1 MNKPE
6 QISANIPASPIDPTR
21 DDAPLRI
28 LLPSYRADPHTGGQ
42 GIYMGLISK
51 ALVDLGHHVD
61 VISGPPYPELDLR
74 IGLIKLPSLDMYARE
89 NPISCVT
96 MDILRDPTDRFEW
109 WSHNWGGFPNPIHSG
124 SAWPPI
130 CAIKLAITT
139 LCTTI
144 RHCVTACWMCDMGL
158 PVVGTIHHP
167 ITMDRRIDIAHA
179 KWPHMKFLKW
189 RWYSFLNMQMKA
201 ARALDPLIVV
211 SDSTKRD
218 VHCDFDVPMES
229 MVRIHHGIDHELFTP
244 QPHITR
250 KTNRL
255 MVTASAD
262 VPLKGLIYL
271 IRAYHH
277 LLQTHKDLE
286 LLVVGRLREGQTM
299 DELNRLGIRDRVQ
312 FISGLSGEEIRDLY
326 AEATIAISPSVYEGF
341 GFPAGEALSCGVPL
355 IATDGGSLPE
365 VVGNAGIIVPHS
377 NPALPKPLTAA
388 ERPRQTRRHVAK
400 AASIFSTVSNGSVAP
415 VKWSRSIVTPSPA
428 TQAPAPHRPCRRL
441 NLIRFAL
448 KTASIFLIWAA
459 VMAAIPTRLM
469 PHANATRSGW
479 IWVLKMCKSPVRGFR
494 AIRFC
499 SRKPARR
506 AVIH

>member
-6 QISANIPASPIDPTR
+6 QISANTPASPIDPTR

-28 LLPSYRADPHTGGQ
+28 LLPSYRSDPHTGGQ
-42 GIYMGLISK
+42 GIYMRLISK

-61 VISGPPYPELDLR
+61 VISGPPYPELDPR
-74 IGLIKLPSLDMYARE
+74 VGLIKLPSLDMYARE

-109 WSHNWGGFPNPIHSG
+109 WSHNWGGFPEPYTFGQRMAAYMRDKIGDYDIMHDNQ
-124 SAWPPI
+124 
-130 CAIKLAITT
+130 T
-139 LCTTI
+139 LCYGMLDV
-144 RHCVTACWMCDMGL
+144 RDMGL

-189 RWYSFLNMQMKA
+189 RWYSFLNMQMKV

-218 VHCDFDVPMES
+218 VHCDFDVPMER

-365 VVGNAGIIVPHS
+365 VVGDAGIIVPHS
-377 NPALPKPLTAA
+377 NPAALAEAIDSLLNDPDKRAA
-388 ERPRQTRRHVAK
+388 MSQKGRQHILDSFKWERCAREVVALYRDTIARH
-400 AASIFSTVSNGSVAP
+400 AST
-415 VKWSRSIVTPSPA
+415 SPA
-428 TQAPAPHRPCRRL
+428 
-441 NLIRFAL
+441 
-448 KTASIFLIWAA
+448 
-459 VMAAIPTRLM
+459 
-469 PHANATRSGW
+469 
-479 IWVLKMCKSPVRGFR
+479 
-494 AIRFC
+494 
-499 SRKPARR
+499 
-506 AVIH
+506 